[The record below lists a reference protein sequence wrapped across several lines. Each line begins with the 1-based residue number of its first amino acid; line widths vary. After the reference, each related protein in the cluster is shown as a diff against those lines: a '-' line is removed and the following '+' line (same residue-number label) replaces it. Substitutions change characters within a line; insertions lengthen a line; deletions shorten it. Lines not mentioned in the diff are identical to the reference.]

1 MIDDTIAGP
10 ESHITDQTSVS
21 LLERVRNRDDVAW
34 QRLVDLYSPLVFSL
48 CRRSGL
54 KSEDASD
61 IMQEVFA
68 AIARKIGDFRRDRPG
83 DTFRGWVRIIT
94 RNEIRMLFR
103 RIKDQ
108 AHAVGGTSANVRLQ
122 EIAEDP
128 LVESETADNEERSG
142 LYHRALELIRNEFE
156 EQTWKAAIETIVSGR
171 SSVDVA
177 ADLGMT
183 PGAVRQAKY
192 KVLRKL
198 RQELGEVLD

>member
-1 MIDDTIAGP
+1 MDETIAGP
-10 ESHITDQTSVS
+10 KSHVTDRTSIS
-21 LLERVRNRDDVAW
+21 LLKRIRANDDVAW
-34 QRLVDLYSPLVFSL
+34 QRLVNLYSPIVFSL

-54 KSEDASD
+54 NSEDSCD

-68 AIARKIGDFRRDRPG
+68 AIARKIDGFRRDRPG
-83 DTFRGWVRIIT
+83 DSFRGWVRTIT
-94 RNEIRMLFR
+94 RNQIRIHFR

-108 AHAVGGTSANVRLQ
+108 AHGVGGTSANVRLKG
-122 EIAEDP
+122 IADDP
-128 LVESETADNEERSG
+128 LVESETTDNEERSG

-156 EQTWKAAIETIVSGR
+156 ERTWNAFLQTAVEGR

-177 ADLGMT
+177 ADLDMT

-198 RQELGEVLD
+198 RSELGEVLD